1 MTVGYKRGLTLNSSK
16 GFTLIELLVVIAIIG
31 ILASVV
37 LASLGS
43 SRAKA
48 RIAAAQGTMRSIQTG
63 AAVCI
68 NDASPIAPSEP
79 TETNTGG
86 GAAICAGNTAVY
98 SALPSG
104 WIYCDDTVGTQSP
117 TNCGDEV
124 FASTANDFI
133 IVAESNADAAIITC
147 RESGCTTD
155 TTESPLD

>member
-1 MTVGYKRGLTLNSSK
+1 MTAVYKR

-48 RIAAAQGTMRSIQTG
+48 RVAAAQGTMRSIQTG

-68 NDASPIAPSEP
+68 NDASPVAPSMP
-79 TETNTGG
+79 TETNNGG
-86 GAAICAGNTAVY
+86 GAVICTGNSATY

-104 WIYCDDTVGTQSP
+104 WIYCAGTTGTQGAAD
-117 TNCGDEV
+117 CGNDV
-124 FASTANDFI
+124 STVSTTAFSL
-133 IVAESNADAAIITC
+133 VAESDADDYKVTC
-147 RESGCTTD
+147 TESGCTTAAD
-155 TTESPLD
+155 TD

>member
-1 MTVGYKRGLTLNSSK
+1 MTAVYKRGLALSSSK

-48 RIAAAQGTMRSIQTG
+48 RVAAAQGTMRSIQTG

-68 NDASPIAPSEP
+68 NDASPVAPSMP
-79 TETNTGG
+79 TEVNAGG
-86 GAAICAGNTAVY
+86 GAAICAGNSAVY

-104 WIYCDDTVGTQSP
+104 WIYCADTTGTQG
-117 TNCGDEV
+117 TTDCG
-124 FASTANDFI
+124 NDVSSVSSSAFI
-133 IVAESNADAAIITC
+133 LVAESDADDFKITC
-147 RESGCTTD
+147 QESGCITAADTD
-155 TTESPLD
+155 

>member
-1 MTVGYKRGLTLNSSK
+1 MTAVYKR

-68 NDASPIAPSEP
+68 NDASPLAPGIP
-79 TETNTGG
+79 TETNNGG
-86 GAAICAGNTAVY
+86 STAICTGNSATY

-104 WIYCDDTVGTQSP
+104 WIYCAGTTGTQGAAD
-117 TNCGDEV
+117 CGNDV
-124 FASTANDFI
+124 STASATAFSL
-133 IVAESNADAAIITC
+133 VAESNADGYKITC
-147 RESGCTTD
+147 SESGCAAVADTD
-155 TTESPLD
+155 

>member
-1 MTVGYKRGLTLNSSK
+1 MKVFIKKASLSTSK

-68 NDASPIAPSEP
+68 NDANPLAPAFP
-79 TETNTGG
+79 TESNNGG
-86 GAAICAGNTAVY
+86 GAILCTGNSATY

-104 WIYCDDTVGTQSP
+104 WIYCPDAGVGTDSA
-117 TNCGDEV
+117 TDCGLDN
-124 FASTANDFI
+124 SDSSQTAFI
-133 IVAESNADAAIITC
+133 IVAQSFADAMKITC
-147 RESGCTTD
+147 QESGCVTAANTN
-155 TTESPLD
+155 

>member
-1 MTVGYKRGLTLNSSK
+1 MTAVFKRGLAQSQSK

-48 RIAAAQGTMRSIQTG
+48 RVAAAQGTMRSIQTG

-68 NDASPIAPSEP
+68 NDASPVAPSMP
-79 TETNTGG
+79 TEANDGG
-86 GAAICAGNTAVY
+86 GAAICAGNSAVY

-104 WIYCDDTVGTQSP
+104 WIYCAGTTGTQG
-117 TNCGDEV
+117 TTDCGNDS
-124 FASTANDFI
+124 STVSTTAFI
-133 IVAESNADAAIITC
+133 LVAESDADDFKITC
-147 RESGCTTD
+147 QESGCSTVADTD
-155 TTESPLD
+155 

>member
-1 MTVGYKRGLTLNSSK
+1 MTAVYKR

-48 RIAAAQGTMRSIQTG
+48 RVAAAQGTMRSIQTG

-68 NDASPIAPSEP
+68 NDASPALPSTPAES
-79 TETNTGG
+79 NTGG
-86 GAAICAGNTAVY
+86 GAAICAGNSAAY

-104 WIYCDDTVGTQSP
+104 WIYCGLTSGTQGAAD
-117 TNCGDEV
+117 CGNDV
-124 FASTANDFI
+124 SLLSTTAFT
-133 IVAESNADAAIITC
+133 IVAESDADDYKITC
-147 RESGCTTD
+147 TESGCATVADTD
-155 TTESPLD
+155 

>member
-1 MTVGYKRGLTLNSSK
+1 MTAFYKRGLALGTSK

-68 NDASPIAPSEP
+68 NDASPLAPVMP
-79 TETNTGG
+79 TEVNNGG
-86 GAAICAGNTAVY
+86 GAAICAGNSATYA
-98 SALPSG
+98 ALPSG
-104 WIYCDDTVGTQSP
+104 WIYCADTTGTQSA
-117 TNCGDEV
+117 TDCGNDV
-124 FASTANDFI
+124 SVVSATAFTLI
-133 IVAESNADAAIITC
+133 GESNADGTKITC
-147 RESGCTTD
+147 QESGCVTTAD
-155 TTESPLD
+155 TD

>member
-1 MTVGYKRGLTLNSSK
+1 MTALYKR

-68 NDASPIAPSEP
+68 NDASPVAPSMP
-79 TETNTGG
+79 TETPNGG
-86 GAAICAGNTAVY
+86 GAAICAGNSANY
-98 SALPSG
+98 AALPSG
-104 WIYCDDTVGTQSP
+104 WIYCADTTGTQTAGSD
-117 TNCGDEV
+117 CGNEV
-124 FASTANDFI
+124 STVSTTAFTL
-133 IVAESNADAAIITC
+133 VAESDADKAVITC
-147 RESGCTTD
+147 QESGCVT
-155 TTESPLD
+155 TTESTPD